1 MSKKTLT
8 AFLKGMWVLRRS
20 IIQEMKLEADGMA
33 FSEEIKIEA
42 LRHPR
47 IRFGEIKFIQECSRC
62 HVLGPSSTPDL
73 RRLDPSLQALFKDI
87 VLRGAVAPTGM
98 ERFDDILSES
108 DVEAIH
114 AYLID
119 EAWKAYKAQQASSS
133 SQH

>member
-1 MSKKTLT
+1 VQT
-8 AFLKGMWVLRRS
+8 A
-20 IIQEMKLEADGMA
+20 
-33 FSEEIKIEA
+33 SED
-42 LRHPR
+42 R
-47 IRFGEIKFIQECSRC
+47 IRYGEIKFIQECSRC

-73 RRLDPSLQALFKDI
+73 RRLDPGLQAIFKDV

-119 EAWKAYKAQQASSS
+119 EAWKAYKAQQAAP